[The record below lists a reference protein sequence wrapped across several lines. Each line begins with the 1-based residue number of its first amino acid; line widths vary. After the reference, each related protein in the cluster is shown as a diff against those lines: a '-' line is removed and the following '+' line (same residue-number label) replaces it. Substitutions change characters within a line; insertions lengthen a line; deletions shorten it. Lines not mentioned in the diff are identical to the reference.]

1 MDLVSRLKPGEDLK
15 AGEPKVGVVF
25 QRTVEYRKLKKEL
38 SPDQGGLLNIAGRQ
52 VS

>member
-1 MDLVSRLKPGEDLK
+1 MDRVSRLKPGAVLN
-15 AGEPKVGVVF
+15 AGEPKVEVVF
-25 QRTVEYRKLKKEL
+25 RRTTEYRKLKKDL